1 MMYAV
6 NLFSCYLFI
15 YYSIYTLALKFKII
29 CSFQMFLFH
38 ALVWQHPLEIW
49 RLQWYVTSP
58 KFITLIYM
66 FLVVYGIS
74 IKVLYVPL
82 GII

>member
-1 MMYAV
+1 MMLTFFPV
-6 NLFSCYLFI
+6 IYLFI

-38 ALVWQHPLEIW
+38 ALVWQHPLEIL

-74 IKVLYVPL
+74 IKVLYAPL

>member
-1 MMYAV
+1 
-6 NLFSCYLFI
+6 
-15 YYSIYTLALKFKII
+15 
-29 CSFQMFLFH
+29 MFLFH

>member
-1 MMYAV
+1 
-6 NLFSCYLFI
+6 
-15 YYSIYTLALKFKII
+15 
-29 CSFQMFLFH
+29 MFLFH
-38 ALVWQHPLEIW
+38 ALVWQHPLEIL

-74 IKVLYVPL
+74 IKVLYAPL
-82 GII
+82 GIIWLYS

>member
-1 MMYAV
+1 
-6 NLFSCYLFI
+6 L
-15 YYSIYTLALKFKII
+15 
-29 CSFQMFLFH
+29 
-38 ALVWQHPLEIW
+38 

-74 IKVLYVPL
+74 IKVLYAPL